1 MATTPLFSWRCA
13 KGPVQQSDHLPHPEE
28 PVIELTLHRH
38 PARMKA
44 DGHRAHEGH
53 PVHEAAMRSALPTTL
68 QILRLDGCRL
78 RTWPQKLPLGLHELY
93 ASQCDFF
100 TFPDL
105 SAYTNL
111 IVIEMPDNRVESLTA
126 PLPPVLARLNLDY
139 NALREVRCAKPATL
153 ANAQFHNNPG
163 LEQRLRDED
172 RDYAAAVRRAMAAQP
187 PMPPP
192 LRRPSAVPDWVAATA
207 APRIRVNRIAFGTIA
222 VGLEPAREVNP
233 YKNDHN
239 VHDSGI
245 QDSTKANLT
254 YLANYKPDVP
264 PNKRLIEDIKAHL
277 NTKKSTLSR
286 LIPVFCHSIAA
297 DMGLTSLDISK
308 AQGFSGPVVAKVVE
322 ELRIRIAQP
331 YVMHGVMPAEIVD
344 RLWLRIMDFEG
355 EVRDELVKR
364 FCDEIIDAA
373 AHCTNGFMVRMA
385 NVLIGYDENCVMK
398 MRPTQ
403 IMQARV
409 PATMARLRKKLSLAE
424 GATEPWEFWRDCVL
438 QTWED
443 MEEIDMEHKERSSWL
458 TDLIYPLL
466 PELCKGIPKSMRGEP
481 APEGEGGDMVSYLLR
496 NAIEEAKLNK
506 PAKRV
511 VPDREELDL
520 ATYVRNEAM
529 GYLPGK
535 WRGDPDTTP
544 DLIQFQP
551 QNQ

>member
-1 MATTPLFSWRCA
+1 M
-13 KGPVQQSDHLPHPEE
+13 LPQPNE
-28 PVIELTLHRH
+28 PVIELTLHRTLE
-38 PARMKA
+38 RMKA
-44 DGHRAHEGH
+44 DGHRPHEGH
-53 PVHEAAMRSALPTTL
+53 PVHEAAMCSPLPASL

-78 RTWPQKLPLGLHELY
+78 RTWPQHLPVGLREFY
-93 ASQCDFF
+93 AAQCDFF

-111 IVIEMPDNRVESLTA
+111 IVIEMPDNRIERLTA
-126 PLPPVLARLNLDY
+126 PLPPTLARLNLDS
-139 NALREVRCAKPATL
+139 NAVFEVRCAKPATL

-163 LEQRLRDED
+163 LEAKLREEI
-172 RDYAAAVRRAMAAQP
+172 RAHNRAVQAALAAQP
-187 PMPPP
+187 PQVPPP
-192 LRRPSAVPDWVAATA
+192 APPSAVPQWVAATA
-207 APRIRVNRIAFGTIA
+207 APRVQINRALAAA
-222 VGLEPAREVNP
+222 VIGEAREVNP

-277 NTKKSTLSR
+277 NSKTSKLSKM
-286 LIPVFCHSIAA
+286 IPAFCHSIAA
-297 DMGLTSLDISK
+297 DMGLTSLDIAK
-308 AQGFSGPVVAKVVE
+308 ANGFSGPVVAKVVE
-322 ELRIRIAQP
+322 ELRIRLAQP

-355 EVRDELVKR
+355 ETRNELVKR

-409 PATMARLRKKLSLAE
+409 PATMARLRKKMVAE
-424 GATEPWEFWRDCVL
+424 GAAEGTTEPWTFWRDCIV

-443 MEEIDMEHKERSSWL
+443 MEEIDMEHKERGSWL
-458 TDLIYPLL
+458 TDLVYPLL
-466 PELCKGIPKSMRGEP
+466 PDLCKGIVKTMKGEP
-481 APEGEGGDMVSYLLR
+481 APDGEGGDMVSYRLR
-496 NAIEEAKLNK
+496 LAIEDAKLNK
-506 PAKRV
+506 PAKRLD
-511 VPDREELDL
+511 PDREEPDL

-529 GYLPGK
+529 DYLPSK
-535 WRGDPDTTP
+535 WKEETTS
-544 DLIQFQP
+544 
-551 QNQ
+551 

>member
-1 MATTPLFSWRCA
+1 
-13 KGPVQQSDHLPHPEE
+13 
-28 PVIELTLHRH
+28 
-38 PARMKA
+38 
-44 DGHRAHEGH
+44 
-53 PVHEAAMRSALPTTL
+53 MRSPLPATL

-78 RTWPQKLPLGLHELY
+78 RTWPQHLPVGLHEFY
-93 ASQCDFF
+93 AAQCDYF

-111 IVIEMPDNRVESLTA
+111 IVIEMPDNRVDRLTA
-126 PLPPVLARLNLDY
+126 PLPPNLARLNLDS
-139 NALREVRCAKPATL
+139 NAMYEVRCAKPATL

-163 LEQRLRDED
+163 LESTLREEI
-172 RDYAAAVRRAMAAQP
+172 RAHNRAIQAAAAAQP
-187 PMPPP
+187 PQVPPSMP
-192 LRRPSAVPDWVAATA
+192 PSAVPQWVAATA
-207 APRIRVNRIAFGTIA
+207 APRVQINRVFGPVTA
-222 VGLEPAREVNP
+222 LGEAREVNP

-264 PNKRLIEDIKAHL
+264 PNKRLVEDIKAHL
-277 NTKKSTLSR
+277 NGKTSR
-286 LIPVFCHSIAA
+286 LSQCTPMVVHSIAA
-297 DMGLTSLDISK
+297 DMGLTSLDIAK
-308 AQGFSGPVVAKVVE
+308 ANGFSGSVVAKVVE

-355 EVRDELVKR
+355 ETRDELVKR

-409 PATMARLRKKLSLAE
+409 PATMARLRKKLELAE
-424 GATEPWEFWRDCVL
+424 GTSEPWEFWRDCVV

-443 MEEIDMEHKERSSWL
+443 MEEIDMEHKERRPWL
-458 TDLIYPLL
+458 VDIIDPMLS
-466 PELCKGIPKSMRGEP
+466 ELCKGIMKDMRGQPSP
-481 APEGEGGDMVSYLLR
+481 AGEGGDMVSHCLR
-496 NAIEEAKLNK
+496 QAIEAAKLNK
-506 PAKRV
+506 PAKRID
-511 VPDREELDL
+511 PDREEPDL
-520 ATYVRNEAM
+520 ATYVRAEAM
-529 GYLPGK
+529 GYLPTQ
-535 WRGDPDTTP
+535 WSSESDTTP
-544 DLIQFQP
+544 DLLQFPAQ
-551 QNQ
+551 